1 MTPSK
6 KHKPAFAKGASGK
19 ALEKHLKSFRNAELC
34 CQEGEKLLQKG
45 GTEVAL
51 RFFQR
56 AVQLDSRSMHGW
68 FGQGMAFTRLEEF
81 AESIKYFRKV
91 IKLGPKLDIAH
102 HNLGR
107 SLHETGQADSAYQ
120 CFSTAIDLGLESS
133 RKDMAVIV
141 PGFPSASN
149 STVLLERSKWADGVL
164 RSAEVGAKKDCVK
177 RDKTKTRLKIAY
189 VSAFFHRQNWMK
201 PVWGLVG
208 QHDREKFEIHL
219 FSDRTKLTPEIEI
232 FLEPGDRFHDMSQLS
247 NKEAADLIHAQGIDI
262 LVDLNGYSYPERF
275 PIFLEKPA
283 ALIVGWFNM
292 YATTGFSCFD
302 YLIGDDCVIP
312 PEEEQHYCEKI
323 VRVDGS
329 YLTFTVGYNVPD
341 VSEPPC
347 IATGFVTFG
356 SLISQYKIT
365 DQVIDTWCEILH
377 QSPGSRLLIRN
388 AFLGKASNRRF
399 LEARFRNN
407 GIAGERISLQ
417 GPADHYQFLETYNQ
431 IDVALDAFPYNGGT
445 TTTEAIWQGVP
456 VVTYRGDR
464 WVSRTS
470 ATLLR
475 YAGLETLVAKDQT
488 DYIRLATELA
498 GDPERLVTMRREMR
512 DKLSGSKVCDTADF
526 ARSMEKLYLEIWQ
539 A

>member
-1 MTPSK
+1 
-6 KHKPAFAKGASGK
+6 
-19 ALEKHLKSFRNAELC
+19 
-34 CQEGEKLLQKG
+34 
-45 GTEVAL
+45 
-51 RFFQR
+51 
-56 AVQLDSRSMHGW
+56 
-68 FGQGMAFTRLEEF
+68 
-81 AESIKYFRKV
+81 
-91 IKLGPKLDIAH
+91 
-102 HNLGR
+102 
-107 SLHETGQADSAYQ
+107 
-120 CFSTAIDLGLESS
+120 
-133 RKDMAVIV
+133 
-141 PGFPSASN
+141 
-149 STVLLERSKWADGVL
+149 
-164 RSAEVGAKKDCVK
+164 
-177 RDKTKTRLKIAY
+177 
-189 VSAFFHRQNWMK
+189 
-201 PVWGLVG
+201 
-208 QHDREKFEIHL
+208 
-219 FSDRTKLTPEIEI
+219 
-232 FLEPGDRFHDMSQLS
+232 
-247 NKEAADLIHAQGIDI
+247 
-262 LVDLNGYSYPERF
+262 
-275 PIFLEKPA
+275 
-283 ALIVGWFNM
+283 
-292 YATTGFSCFD
+292 
-302 YLIGDDCVIP
+302 
-312 PEEEQHYCEKI
+312 
-323 VRVDGS
+323 
-329 YLTFTVGYNVPD
+329 VGYNVPD